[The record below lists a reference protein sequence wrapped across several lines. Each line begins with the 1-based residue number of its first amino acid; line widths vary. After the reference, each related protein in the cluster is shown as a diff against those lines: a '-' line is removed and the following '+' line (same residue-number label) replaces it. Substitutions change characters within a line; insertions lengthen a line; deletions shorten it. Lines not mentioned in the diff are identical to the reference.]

1 VSLSRGRT
9 ATNSLD
15 GECMMQNLKVP
26 QSHKRSHPHH
36 SEARSAKQ
44 AHSAD
49 SHVGRQVALLRLQF
63 RMTQVQLAKGI
74 GISIQQLQKYESA
87 KNRVSASMLFE
98 IATFF
103 NLPVS
108 RLFEGLPG
116 NGEMA
121 TQSQPPPDRHIAFLA
136 SVEGRRVNETLL
148 SLPPRLRRRVS
159 SLVTAL
165 SEELLAS
172 QSEGARISID
182 PPSACGGR
190 DP

>member
-1 VSLSRGRT
+1 
-9 ATNSLD
+9 
-15 GECMMQNLKVP
+15 MMQHRQVP
-26 QSHKRSHPHH
+26 QSHKQSRTHHP
-36 SEARSAKQ
+36 EATSVKQ
-44 AHSAD
+44 AHLAD
-49 SHVGRQVALLRLQF
+49 THVGRQVALLRLQF

-148 SLPPRLRRRVS
+148 SLPPRVRRRVS